1 MGANASSYNKITQKL
16 ESLNEAVTSIL
27 TKNTATINNNQNMSQ
42 SLKFT
47 NGATGKIDC
56 SNITLAQRASLGLDT
71 SISSSIENDTAI
83 SNALET
89 SIDAVVKQM
98 AEATA
103 ELFGGSSSSTN
114 ITDLSILAKN
124 IISNNVNVSNIAQ
137 VLTVQSI
144 NQDMDFINYGEIKC
158 GADGTLKLD
167 QNADIKSATS
177 VIMHTV
183 SKQLVDNKEII
194 RIVTDMEQKAK
205 ATSELGIGL
214 AIVLVAI
221 VCCVILGGSY
231 VIGRSIKWVIILVI
245 LMLVINLVLAFTKT
259 WPYNYSKWG
268 CVKTEGGDFNTGECV
283 EKTDGPYVNEAD
295 CKSGCAQFWGCS
307 LPTPTK
313 VDGKDKY
320 VREYEEPCK
329 QYKGVADADGLGFF
343 NNTPYRTE
351 TECKSAG
358 MCARVYGCTYADPG
372 VESPAQCSKYNQD
385 EADLPTSHYKT
396 DEECK
401 ASTCYNGVWF
411 RPVTSEKKCAISRVA
426 KKDILPSIVTYP
438 TKSECIAA

>member
-1 MGANASSYNKITQKL
+1 MGANASSYNKVTQKL
-16 ESLNEAVTSIL
+16 ESLNEAVTTIL
-27 TKNTATINNNQNMSQ
+27 TKNTTSINNNQNISQ
-42 SLKFT
+42 SLNFT
-47 NGATGKIDC
+47 NGAGGKIDC
-56 SNITLAQRASLGLDT
+56 SNITLAQRAALGLDT
-71 SISSSIENDTAI
+71 SISSSIENNTDI
-83 SNALET
+83 SNALE
-89 SIDAVVKQM
+89 SQINAVVKQM

-103 ELFGGSSSSTN
+103 ELFGGSASSTN

-144 NQDMDFINYGEIKC
+144 NQDMNFINYGEIKC
-158 GADGTLKLD
+158 GAGGTLKLD

-177 VIMHTV
+177 VIMTTV

-194 RIVTDMEQKAK
+194 RIVTDIENKAK
-205 ATSELGIGL
+205 ATAELGVGL

-231 VIGRSIKWVIILVI
+231 VIGKSLKWVIIFAI
-245 LMLVINLVLAFTKT
+245 IMLVVNLILGFTNT
-259 WPYNYSKWG
+259 WPYNSSSKWG
-268 CVKTEGGDFNTGECV
+268 CVKTGDFNTGKCAEQ
-283 EKTDGPYVNEAD
+283 KDGLYGNEAD
-295 CKSGCAQFWGCS
+295 CKTGCTQFWGCG
-307 LPTPTK
+307 LPAPTK
-313 VDGKDKY
+313 VNGKDKY

-329 QYKGVADADGLGFF
+329 QYKSVADADGLGFV
-343 NNTPYRTE
+343 NNTPYRTQD
-351 TECKSAG
+351 ECTKAG

-372 VESPAQCSKYNQD
+372 VESPAKCSKYNQD

-411 RPVTSEKKCAISRVA
+411 RPVTSKKECAITRVA
-426 KKDILPSIVTYP
+426 KKDIPPAVITYP
-438 TKSECIAA
+438 TKSECMAA